1 MVTSSATANHPSP
14 AESGRVAGIIVA
26 GGSSTRMSTDK
37 LWLELGGEPL
47 IARSI
52 RAFAA
57 CDRCDD
63 LVVVVASGV
72 VSRVRRLLE
81 NLGIAAQV
89 AIGGAQRQ
97 DSVRAGLAAVADA
110 DAEWVVI
117 HDAARP
123 LVTGDLIT
131 RGLTAA
137 RETGAAI
144 AAMPVVDTIK
154 VVEAGRIVATPPR
167 ATLWQAQTPQVFR
180 RTVLVNAHAAATDS
194 TATDDSALVEAQ
206 GVDVHVY
213 EGSYQNIKIT
223 TDVDLVVAR
232 ALLAVEN
239 APGSGRPVSS
249 ATSA

>member
-1 MVTSSATANHPSP
+1 MVTSSATANHRSP
-14 AESGRVAGIIVA
+14 AGSGRVAGIIVA

-52 RAFAA
+52 RTFAA
-57 CDRCDD
+57 CDRCDH

-72 VSRVRRLLE
+72 VSRVRRLLGD
-81 NLGIAAQV
+81 LGITAQV
-89 AIGGAQRQ
+89 AIAGAQRQ

-110 DAEWVVI
+110 EWVVI

-123 LVTGDLIT
+123 LVTSDLIT

-180 RTVLVNAHAAATDS
+180 RTVLVNAHAAASDS
-194 TATDDSALVEAQ
+194 AATDDAALVEAQ
-206 GVDVHVY
+206 GVEVRVY

-249 ATSA
+249 ATPA